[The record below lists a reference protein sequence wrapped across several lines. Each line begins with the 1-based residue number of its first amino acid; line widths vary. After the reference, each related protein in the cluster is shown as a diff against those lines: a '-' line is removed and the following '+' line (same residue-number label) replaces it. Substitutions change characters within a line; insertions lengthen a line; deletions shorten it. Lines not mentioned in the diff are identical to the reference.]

1 MSDGSEKRVERV
13 QAVFDEWAS
22 AGRADSMA
30 DSHAPFARIAFKKLR
45 LRPRSSYLD
54 IGCGNGYTVRW
65 AASASPEGRCVGID
79 TSSEMVALATGLSQ
93 QHANVEFI
101 HSSFPYRRFKE
112 NSFDAVFSMEAFYYL
127 PDLPESA
134 REVSRI
140 LKPGGCFAC
149 MVDYYTENTVSHTWP
164 SDVGVHM
171 ELLDEIGWR
180 TLMEDAELRVA
191 EQCRVTLPRETLR
204 DEEPGHEVADWK
216 VTEGSLLTLSR
227 KPAQ

>member
-1 MSDGSEKRVERV
+1 MSDGYEKRVERV

-93 QHANVEFI
+93 QYANVEFI
-101 HSSFPYRRFKE
+101 HSSFPYRRFEE

-191 EQCRVTLPRETLR
+191 EQCRVTLPRAALR
-204 DEEPGHEVADWK
+204 HEEPGHEVADWK